1 MTLRSERLTIDRDRT
16 CTTIPLAVV
25 QEVRQDGDT
34 ALRIVLTDGVAH
46 RIEGANATAT
56 GAFLSALND
65 ALPAERDPAGSASVT
80 VESLPPE
87 IRMWQVV
94 LGIVAALLLCAGYVA
109 WAGSHKADSWPVVA
123 IALLPLLAGLL
134 GAVLLVISARGRVIL
149 AHRGLTVRAVREY
162 FPNGKK
168 KGSYVFTATNG
179 QEYRQWSGRSTE
191 GIHIVYDPQ
200 NPNVKV
206 QRGPLT
212 LTVLQYFLGVAVTA
226 GLLWLGVAGA
236 IVSPFF

>member
-1 MTLRSERLTIDRDRT
+1 MTLGSERLTIDRDRT

-94 LGIVAALLLCAGYVA
+94 LGIVVALLLCAGYVA

-123 IALLPLLAGLL
+123 ITLLLLLAGLL

-149 AHRGLTVRAVREY
+149 ARRGLTVRAVREY
-162 FPNGKK
+162 FPTGRRRAPTSSPPPTVRSTGNGPAARPRASTSSTTRRTRTSRCR
-168 KGSYVFTATNG
+168 G
-179 QEYRQWSGRSTE
+179 GRS
-191 GIHIVYDPQ
+191 P
-200 NPNVKV
+200 
-206 QRGPLT
+206 
-212 LTVLQYFLGVAVTA
+212 
-226 GLLWLGVAGA
+226 
-236 IVSPFF
+236 